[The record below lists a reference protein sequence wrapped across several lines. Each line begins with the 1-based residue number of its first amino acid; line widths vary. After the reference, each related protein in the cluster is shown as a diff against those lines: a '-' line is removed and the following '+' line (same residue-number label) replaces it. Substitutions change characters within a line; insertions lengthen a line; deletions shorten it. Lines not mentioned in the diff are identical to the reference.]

1 MAKLIFL
8 LDGNVVKE
16 YLLDKERMSIGRRA
30 TNDIYVDNL
39 AISGEHAMLVT
50 VDADSYIEDLN
61 STNGT
66 LVNQKA
72 VKKQT
77 LKHGDEIGLG
87 KYTLKF
93 LSDGV
98 ANLPASN
105 GFSDTVLIESESTAS
120 KDSDV
125 PDAIEVAPIQA
136 SSVADVET
144 EEVEPDQVEAI
155 EQNAAES
162 EPQEPI
168 EERVV
173 LAEDGSAQPIT
184 PETTSPGP
192 HLKTLNGELA
202 GSVLLLDRSMVK
214 VGQPGEQVA
223 VVTKRQDS
231 YFITHVA
238 GDHYPLVNGEA
249 IGAQAYA
256 LSNLDEVE
264 VMGVKMEFR
273 HD

>member
-30 TNDIYVDNL
+30 SNDIYIDNL

-50 VDADSYIEDLN
+50 LDGDSYVEDLN

-72 VKKQT
+72 VKKQS

-93 LSDGV
+93 LNDGV
-98 ANLPASN
+98 TNVPASN
-105 GFSDTVLIESESTAS
+105 GFSDTILVEPESAVSRGG
-120 KDSDV
+120 DV
-125 PDAIEVAPIQA
+125 PDAIEEAPIQED
-136 SSVADVET
+136 SVTAAVT
-144 EEVEPDQVEAI
+144 EQVKLDQIEPV
-155 EQNAAES
+155 EQNSVEN
-162 EPQEPI
+162 EPQEPT
-168 EERVV
+168 EKSEA
-173 LAEDGSAQPIT
+173 LAEEDSDQPSAT
-184 PETTSPGP
+184 EGLGP
-192 HLKTLNGELA
+192 HLKTLSGELA

-223 VVTKRQDS
+223 LVTKREDS

-238 GDHYPLVNGEA
+238 GDHYPLVNGEI